1 MRTLDETL
9 DGSLDQATF
18 DIVEALLRKADKELA
33 PSPYRYPLAHAT
45 YGSHEVAAALLAMLR
60 RKTSMWETTR
70 SFEQAFVGHQ
80 FPDRTDLDAVMVNSG
95 SSADLLCAF
104 VARPESLDLMPAGSE
119 VLVPAVTWSTHLWSI
134 MMAGYK
140 PVLVDVDPLTFNID
154 LEDAGRKVTTRTRGL
169 FLVHLMG
176 FPMDMGSIERFVE
189 EHDLCLME
197 DCCESLGASWG
208 DKKVGQFGKVASFSF
223 FFSHHMTTMEGGIIV
238 APHEFIE
245 ELRLLRAHGWS
256 RGVTSNSKAEFSTLD
271 GIDPRYRFE
280 GWGFN
285 VRPTELNA
293 AFGLQQLVRL
303 DSLND
308 NRQRNYDVIR
318 SFVSDEC
325 PGVTFPEL
333 PPLGRANPFA
343 VAFTCPPGWRQPM
356 QNHLESMGVETRS
369 LVAGNLGRHPAAK
382 RLGLEWSG
390 LDGADRLH
398 FDGMYI
404 GLHASDDSS
413 AETEFAARAVVEA
426 YRAVESEL
434 S

>member
-1 MRTLDETL
+1 MPTLDEIL
-9 DGSLDQATF
+9 DGSLDQTTF
-18 DIVEALLRKADKELA
+18 DIVEALLRKADEEQA
-33 PSPYRYPLAHAT
+33 PPAYRYPLAHPT
-45 YGSHEVAAALLAMLR
+45 YGSPEVAAALLAMLR

-70 SFEQAFVGHQ
+70 SFEKAFLSHQ

-104 VARPESLDLMPAGSE
+104 VARPESLGLMPVGSE

-140 PVLVDVDPLTFNID
+140 PVLVDVDPLTFNMD
-154 LEDAGRKVTTRTRGL
+154 LEDAGRKITTRTRGL

-176 FPMDMGSIERFVE
+176 FPMDMGLVERFVE
-189 EHDLCLME
+189 EYNLCLME
-197 DCCESLGASWG
+197 DCCESLGASWAG
-208 DKKVGQFGKVASFSF
+208 KNVGQFGKASTFSF
-223 FFSHHMTTMEGGIIV
+223 FFSHHMTTMEGGMIV
-238 APHEFIE
+238 APREFIE
-245 ELRLLRAHGWS
+245 EFRLLRAHGWT
-256 RGVTSNSKAEFSTLD
+256 RGIASSSKVGVSQED

-285 VRPTELNA
+285 VRPIELNA
-293 AFGLQQLVRL
+293 AFGLQQLARL
-303 DSLND
+303 DSLNKT
-308 NRQRNYDVIR
+308 RQQNYAEIR
-318 SFVSDEC
+318 TLVSGQC
-325 PGVTFPEL
+325 PAITFPEL
-333 PPLGRANPFA
+333 PPAGRANPFA

-356 QNHLESMGVETRS
+356 QNHLESLGVETRS

-382 RLGLEWSG
+382 RLGVEWRG

-404 GLHASDDSS
+404 GLHTSDESS
-413 AETEFAARAVVEA
+413 VETEFAAQAITEA
-426 YRAVESEL
+426 YRVVESEL